1 GRSKNSAFATA
12 DTASATTDDENDAS
26 YVADGVDHRS
36 PGRKR
41 DASSVS
47 GSASAPP
54 AKRSKRATKYPS
66 ASAATQ
72 YPSSSPK
79 NNSGKKWLASGLLQ
93 RACQQTR

>member
-1 GRSKNSAFATA
+1 MGGRSRHAFATA

-54 AKRSKRATKYPS
+54 AKR
-66 ASAATQ
+66 
-72 YPSSSPK
+72 
-79 NNSGKKWLASGLLQ
+79 
-93 RACQQTR
+93 

>member
-1 GRSKNSAFATA
+1 MTEEFPFANKVGRSKNNAFATA
-12 DTASATTDDENDAS
+12 DTASATADDENDAS

-54 AKRSKRATKYPS
+54 AKR
-66 ASAATQ
+66 
-72 YPSSSPK
+72 
-79 NNSGKKWLASGLLQ
+79 
-93 RACQQTR
+93 